1 MQRMDDRLRG
11 GPLTGPGFHL
21 WKASLRWSS
30 AMAQSLKTMQ
40 MTHSQFFVLGA
51 VGFLA
56 KTKARAPK
64 QSEVAEFAGIDPMMT
79 SKVIRTL
86 ESRGLLERTD
96 DPNDSRAWRVKLTAK
111 GEPVLVRATSLAK
124 TVDAAFF
131 SPVGSRV
138 VELTTELSELANEP
152 A

>member
-1 MQRMDDRLRG
+1 MDDRPRG

-30 AMAQSLKTMQ
+30 AMAHALKSLQ

-56 KTKARAPK
+56 KTKGHAPK

-79 SKVIRTL
+79 SKVVRTL

-96 DPNDSRAWRVKLTAK
+96 DPSDNRAWRVKLTAK
-111 GEPVLVRATSLAK
+111 GEPLLVRATALAK
-124 TVDAAFF
+124 AVDAAFF
-131 SPVGSRV
+131 SPTGADV
-138 VELTTELSELANEP
+138 TELNAELAALANEP
-152 A
+152 I